1 MDMDSIF
8 KLIDNGFTKDEIMQL
23 VNGNQ
28 TQVST
33 TIDTAEKVEEVK
45 VEQPVIDKIPAAD
58 TAVNDTRDDKYDEL
72 VGKIDELKK
81 TFQLENIKKSEMPT
95 QESVTFIDLMN
106 ELLR

>member
-33 TIDTAEKVEEVK
+33 TTDTAEKVEEKK
-45 VEQPVIDKIPAAD
+45 VEEPVVENKAAAD
-58 TAVNDTRDDKYDEL
+58 SAVNDTSDDKYDEL

-95 QESVTFIDLMN
+95 QETVTFIDMMN